1 MHSPL
6 IALSIKEIKE
16 MLRDRRILLGMIV
29 VPLLMFP
36 LTGGAISTSVRSV
49 QESAN
54 NVNLAVVNLDEGSG
68 ATEFIAFMQSYRG
81 VHVNM
86 SRSVE
91 EAIGPESKATVCIVI
106 PNGFSANLTQGKIG
120 NLELHTLLRSLDIS
134 ESATSSRVESL
145 VTAYGKSVTIENIKK
160 EIPTRDPASL
170 LNPVTLSYTTQIKD
184 KSVNINP
191 QTVGQ
196 VITSQSIM
204 IPIIIMVLLIFAMQ
218 IAATSMAMEKE
229 EKTIET
235 IITLPVSR
243 LSILGSKLAGS
254 IFVSAVAAAAYMI
267 GFTSYVGSILTIG
280 GTGLNID
287 LASLGLT
294 YTPTALLL
302 FAVSLFMSLVAGL
315 ALAVSI
321 SVFSEDVRGAQS
333 LIGVLIIPIILPA
346 IILIVSDIKSLPV
359 ILQVLLYAIPFSH
372 PIIAAK
378 AALLGDYLTII
389 LGIAYTGI
397 FTLGVLYVAARIF
410 TTEKIVTAKLATRML
425 RLGRQNHQKK

>member
-1 MHSPL
+1 LPSAL

-36 LTGGAISTSVRSV
+36 LMGGAISTSVRSV
-49 QESAN
+49 EESTK

-68 ATEFIAFMQSYRG
+68 ATEFIAFLRSHPG

-91 EAIGPESKATVCIVI
+91 EAIGPESKVTVSIVI
-106 PNGFSANLTQGKIG
+106 PNGFSANLTHGKVG
-120 NLELHTLLRSLDIS
+120 NLELHTLLRSLDLS
-134 ESATSSRVESL
+134 ESATSSRVGSL
-145 VTAYGKSVTIENIKK
+145 VTAYGKNLLLENIRK
-160 EIPTRDPASL
+160 EMPTRDPASL
-170 LNPVTLSYTTQIKD
+170 LNPVSLSYTTQIKD
-184 KSVNINP
+184 RSVNINP
-191 QTVGQ
+191 QTLGQ
-196 VITSQSIM
+196 VITAQSIM
-204 IPIIIMVLLIFAMQ
+204 IPIIIMILLIFAMQ

-243 LSILGSKLAGS
+243 LSILASKLAGS
-254 IFVSAVAAAAYMI
+254 VFVSAVAAGAYMI
-267 GFTSYVGSILTIG
+267 GFTSYVGSIMNFG

-287 LASLGLT
+287 LASLGLA

-302 FAVSLFMSLVAGL
+302 FGISLFMSLVAGL

-333 LIGVLIIPIILPA
+333 LVGVLTIPIILPA
-346 IILIVSDIKSLPV
+346 IILIVSDIKSLPLT
-359 ILQVLLYAIPFSH
+359 LQILLYAIPFSH

-389 LGIAYTGI
+389 LGIGYTGI
-397 FTLGVLYVAARIF
+397 FTLGVLYIAARIF
-410 TTEKIVTAKLATRML
+410 TTEKIVTAKLATKML
-425 RLGRQNHQKK
+425 RLRR

>member
-1 MHSPL
+1 MPSAL

-36 LTGGAISTSVRSV
+36 LMGGAISTSVRSV
-49 QESAN
+49 QESTK

-68 ATEFIAFMQSYRG
+68 ATEFIAFLRSYPG

-91 EAIGPESKATVCIVI
+91 EAIGPESRVTVSIVI
-106 PNGFSANLTQGKIG
+106 PNGFSANLTHGKVG

-134 ESATSSRVESL
+134 ESATSSRVGSL
-145 VTAYGKSVTIENIKK
+145 VTAYGKNLLLENIRK
-160 EIPTRDPASL
+160 EMPNRDPASL

-184 KSVNINP
+184 RSVNINP
-191 QTVGQ
+191 QTLGQ
-196 VITSQSIM
+196 VITAQSIM
-204 IPIIIMVLLIFAMQ
+204 IPIIIMILLIFAMQ

-243 LSILGSKLAGS
+243 LSILASKLAGS
-254 IFVSAVAAAAYMI
+254 VFVSAVAAGAYMI
-267 GFTSYVGSILTIG
+267 GFTSYVGSIMNFG

-287 LASLGLT
+287 LASLGLS
-294 YTPTALLL
+294 YTPTTLLL
-302 FAVSLFMSLVAGL
+302 FGISLFMSLVAGL

-333 LIGVLIIPIILPA
+333 LVGVLTIPIILPA
-346 IILIVSDIKSLPV
+346 IILIVSDIKSLPLT
-359 ILQVLLYAIPFSH
+359 LQILLYAIPFSH

-389 LGIAYTGI
+389 LGIGYTGI
-397 FTLGVLYVAARIF
+397 FTLGVLYIAARIF
-410 TTEKIVTAKLATRML
+410 TTEKIVTAKLATKML
-425 RLGRQNHQKK
+425 RLRR